1 MAGYADTRQMII
13 DTLMGRMAGTE
24 IQPEDHQAFALQIT
38 DYIRSVELVAGNAT
52 PIGFADADTVPV
64 QPDNGHAVYLS
75 SVGGAQ
81 TVTFS
86 NFIGQNGSP
95 ISVTST
101 ANVIKLVTLLWNG
114 QYWSSQVTSVNAV
127 RDTTDGY
134 LFMGVATPKTNPGT
148 PDSKVFY
155 LAESGT
161 YPNFNQIVVEDKKLG
176 ILYYDTSWNVSTLN
190 IEYGIETANKN
201 LIAATTQQDIYRK
214 AKNFGNVVY
223 CKILQ
228 NTATIATD
236 LYFLY
241 KVNGG
246 TSWIYTKLPMQ
257 AGQTKLYN
265 VDGDITEILIHA
277 NNVSAAGTISI
288 EIGYDIPA
296 KMMTLEGVVNGLKTS
311 KQDLL
316 VSGTNVKTIN
326 GQSILGSGN
335 LDMSSGI
342 IVPSEERGYYIHSS
356 GETKPMSINRLT
368 ECLNIPTANCTIKHF
383 WEDPPHN
390 YHALIF
396 VDEKLNYVGFQSTGR
411 DVSTTNGTYVWDIN
425 NVSVP
430 ANAKYL
436 VVQSQRRDVEIKTT
450 EMLLTGIPFV
460 KTKEKQDL
468 LISGT
473 NIKTINGQSLLGS
486 GNIAFASQNQNVLN
500 GKKWVAC
507 GDSFTQGD
515 YNGIISTDDYQFTD
529 APYYGKNKV
538 YPFFIGRR
546 NNMTIINE
554 AISGSIMALSKAY
567 VDDPTHVDI
576 GSKYPF
582 SYQRYMNVAQDA
594 DYITLWFGIN
604 DAALTYLGT
613 INDTTNET
621 FYGAWNV
628 VLEYFIKNRPLAKI
642 GIIVTN
648 GSTDEYR
655 QAVRDVAQKWG
666 IPYLDMTKD
675 AQVPPIFGRDA
686 SLGYSPIAE
695 NLRSTRFHVTTLIKC
710 ITANSDT
717 SFTKTKWQNIFWV
730 SGHDY
735 SVGDY
740 VVFENVPYKCI
751 TANSD
756 TSFERTKWKMM
767 LWVANESYVIGDI
780 IIYNGTY
787 YKCNTTNQDA
797 QWTSSHWVSLSWKS
811 GNSYNIGDIAAY
823 VNSHPNVIAHE
834 YESTFIENWLRSL

>member
-1 MAGYADTRQMII
+1 M
-13 DTLMGRMAGTE
+13 
-24 IQPEDHQAFALQIT
+24 
-38 DYIRSVELVAGNAT
+38 
-52 PIGFADADTVPV
+52 
-64 QPDNGHAVYLS
+64 
-75 SVGGAQ
+75 
-81 TVTFS
+81 
-86 NFIGQNGSP
+86 
-95 ISVTST
+95 
-101 ANVIKLVTLLWNG
+101 
-114 QYWSSQVTSVNAV
+114 
-127 RDTTDGY
+127 
-134 LFMGVATPKTNPGT
+134 KT
-148 PDSKVFY
+148 K
-155 LAESGT
+155 E
-161 YPNFNQIVVEDKKLG
+161 
-176 ILYYDTSWNVSTLN
+176 
-190 IEYGIETANKN
+190 
-201 LIAATTQQDIYRK
+201 
-214 AKNFGNVVY
+214 
-223 CKILQ
+223 
-228 NTATIATD
+228 
-236 LYFLY
+236 
-241 KVNGG
+241 
-246 TSWIYTKLPMQ
+246 
-257 AGQTKLYN
+257 
-265 VDGDITEILIHA
+265 
-277 NNVSAAGTISI
+277 
-288 EIGYDIPA
+288 
-296 KMMTLEGVVNGLKTS
+296 

-316 VSGTNVKTIN
+316 VSGTNIKTIN

-335 LDMSSGI
+335 LD
-342 IVPSEERGYYIHSS
+342 
-356 GETKPMSINRLT
+356 LT
-368 ECLNIPTANCTIKHF
+368 T
-383 WEDPPHN
+383 
-390 YHALIF
+390 
-396 VDEKLNYVGFQSTGR
+396 
-411 DVSTTNGTYVWDIN
+411 
-425 NVSVP
+425 
-430 ANAKYL
+430 
-436 VVQSQRRDVEIKTT
+436 VQ
-450 EMLLTGIPFV
+450 
-460 KTKEKQDL
+460 
-468 LISGT
+468 
-473 NIKTINGQSLLGS
+473 N
-486 GNIAFASQNQNVLN
+486 NVLN

-567 VDDPTHVDI
+567 VDDPENVPI

-648 GSTDEYR
+648 GSTAEYR

-787 YKCNTTNQDA
+787 YKCNITNQDA
-797 QWTSSHWVSLSWKS
+797 QWTLSHWVSLSWKS

-823 VNSHPNVIAHE
+823 VNGHPNVIAHE